1 MIPQDYEGFKRKTGD
16 FRKDNKNKL
25 IKTAQHQ
32 PLHILE
38 NAILKH
44 SKRQK
49 NKIKK
54 DIKLKIRELLKLREI
69 HQTSRYG

>member
-44 SKRQK
+44 LKGPK
-49 NKIKK
+49 KKKK